1 MTDTSEQANEPAAKF
16 ADRRGILVR
25 IAKVLIAIAVVI
37 GLYFAARSAVIQ
49 WKGEGDKLRLQIA
62 KIDEALAQTDEAE
75 TRSQLQKSKAKLVA
89 AVPRLE
95 NLNWGRVALA
105 SFLYAIGLIP
115 PSFILRRALLSLGQK
130 PRVGTALAAQLLGH
144 VGKYVPGKAMVVIL
158 RAGVL
163 TRDGVRPLAATI
175 SVFLETFLMMAV
187 GAAVAGIV
195 VVWLPVPRW
204 IAVAAVLVSIL
215 ASLPTLPPILRR
227 VAARVSKVELAEI
240 DSKIGI
246 GLFAA
251 GWGWS
256 IIGWLLIGASFT
268 TLITAIPTSAPS
280 PPPLE
285 LFATATAAISL
296 AVVVGFASLLPGG
309 AGVRELVLIT
319 VLSVS
324 IGSVHGLLA
333 AIAARIMFI
342 VVESVLAGA
351 AWIWLRRSE
360 GALVSAD
367 RG

>member
-1 MTDTSEQANEPAAKF
+1 M
-16 ADRRGILVR
+16 
-25 IAKVLIAIAVVI
+25 
-37 GLYFAARSAVIQ
+37 
-49 WKGEGDKLRLQIA
+49 
-62 KIDEALAQTDEAE
+62 
-75 TRSQLQKSKAKLVA
+75 
-89 AVPRLE
+89 
-95 NLNWGRVALA
+95 
-105 SFLYAIGLIP
+105 
-115 PSFILRRALLSLGQK
+115 
-130 PRVGTALAAQLLGH
+130 GTAIAAQLVGH

-158 RAGVL
+158 RAGAL
-163 TRDGVRPLAATI
+163 RRDGVRPLAATV

-187 GAAVAGIV
+187 GGAVAGIV
-195 VVWLPVPRW
+195 VMWLPVPSW
-204 IAVAAVLVSIL
+204 IAITAVLVAIL

-227 VAARVSKVELAEI
+227 VAARVSKVDVAEI
-240 DSKIGI
+240 DAKIGM

-256 IIGWLLIGASFT
+256 VIGWLLIGASFT
-268 TLITAIPTSAPS
+268 TLITAIPSSAPS
-280 PPPLE
+280 PPLLE

-296 AVVVGFASLLPGG
+296 AIVVGFASLLPGG

-351 AWIWLRRSE
+351 AWIWLRRTNS
-360 GALVSAD
+360 LLISAD